1 MPSEGALCA
10 LPRLPELFIC
20 GNDFVAG
27 NVLQVLQKMGK
38 SVPEDVLLS
47 GVRYLFCTITVFGV
61 RFSKFFLVVR
71 AFTPLIIFLSHMFF
85 FILPV
90 KSLIEGGTSNGGTEI

>member
-10 LPRLPELFIC
+10 LPQLSDLFIC

-38 SVPEDVLLS
+38 SVPEDVLLI
-47 GVRYLFCTITVFGV
+47 VRYLFCTITVFGV
-61 RFSKFFLVVR
+61 HFSKFFLVVR

-90 KSLIEGGTSNGGTEI
+90 KTLIEGGKHNDRTEI